1 MKVALVV
8 EWFNRDA
15 GGVAYHVSELAN
27 VFSKN
32 GMDVTV
38 ITNKVERPFSNVN
51 ADILEVEGVTDPLFG
66 TNISPA
72 VNKKLKGF
80 LKDNFD
86 VVHAHHAF
94 SRLPLATLSLAYK
107 QNIPSVLTTHTVSF
121 FPDYEYFWNFISYG
135 YPRYRMVI
143 SKVNKIIAVSEAA
156 KKFISYFTQK
166 DAVVIPNGVSI
177 KKFHPV
183 DKYLARE
190 KVGLD
195 GNPIILYVGRLVPKK
210 GVDVLIRSMKEV
222 VKSYPHALLVIAG
235 SGKMM
240 PLLKTLVRIAGLEK
254 NILFLGFV
262 GENLLPYLYNSA
274 DVFALPS
281 ITAESFGIVLL
292 EAMAS
297 GLPIVASNVGGIAE
311 VLEKGKYGL
320 LVEPGNSKELT
331 KAIITVLENENLRN
345 ELAKEGRKVAKEKY
359 AWEKVANKIIEVYS
373 SLVKME

>member
-72 VNKKLKGF
+72 VKKKLKGF
-80 LKDNFD
+80 LNDNFD

-195 GNPIILYVGRLVPKK
+195 GDPIILYVGRLVPKK

-222 VKSYPHALLVIAG
+222 VESYPHALLVIAG

-297 GLPIVASNVGGIAE
+297 GVPVISTRVGGIEE
-311 VLEKGKYGL
+311 VLGGGKYGY
-320 LVEPGNSKELT
+320 LVEPNNSSEL
-331 KAIITVLENENLRN
+331 ARGIIELLDDKNLR
-345 ELAKEGRKVAKEKY
+345 EDIAKKGRERVEKEYSWDNVGKR
-359 AWEKVANKIIEVYS
+359 VMEVYEE
-373 SLVKME
+373 VEKK